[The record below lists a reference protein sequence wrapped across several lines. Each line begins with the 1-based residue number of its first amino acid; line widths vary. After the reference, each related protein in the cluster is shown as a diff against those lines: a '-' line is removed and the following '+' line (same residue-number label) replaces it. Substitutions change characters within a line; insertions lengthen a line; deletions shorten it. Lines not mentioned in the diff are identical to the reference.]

1 MKLED
6 VSLGTRVALV
16 VNKNIKC
23 GKVIAINSVVSNV
36 SILIIEW
43 DGGDLAKMNV
53 SLLVAEADVMD
64 QIREKKAKEAIKK
77 AELVAEKAASQ
88 ALINSFEKDFK
99 EVFDKINPEIQSK
112 LEQAHQ
118 LISEA
123 TSLSE
128 EHGIPFKP
136 KHGIPF
142 QMSYVPE
149 SLEERFPAL
158 EKDKDWVLHDKMWN
172 LTGAYNSGGY
182 SGWQSSQNC

>member
-112 LEQAHQ
+112 LEQAAQ
-118 LISEA
+118 LIGEA